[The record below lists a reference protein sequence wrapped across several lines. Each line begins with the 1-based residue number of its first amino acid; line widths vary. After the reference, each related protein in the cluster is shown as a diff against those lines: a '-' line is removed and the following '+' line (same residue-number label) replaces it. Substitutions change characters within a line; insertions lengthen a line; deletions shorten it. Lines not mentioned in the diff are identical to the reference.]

1 MTAAIQDAL
10 VSMVMAGTVLI
21 AAALV
26 NRAIAHV
33 RLHHPLARSRFKRRH
48 HAEHLPSNRTIAKA
62 PRLPLSLPTVP
73 SQIPACTG
81 NAPAVPAGPRHGRCS
96 A

>member
-1 MTAAIQDAL
+1 MTDAIQDAL

-21 AAALV
+21 AAVLAS
-26 NRAIAHV
+26 RAIAHV
-33 RLHHPLARSRFKRRH
+33 RLHHPLARSRFRRRH
-48 HAEHLPSNRTIAKA
+48 HVERLPINRTIAQA

-73 SQIPACTG
+73 SQIPASTG
-81 NAPAVPAGPRHGRCS
+81 NAPAMPAGPRHGRCS